1 MHQAPAGYADLT
13 DLECMATIPVRV
25 ASRGSP
31 PVASSAVASGGLPV
45 ACSVEAGTE
54 ALVKAEAIL
63 ANLQQRFK
71 KDQIYV
77 SVWDFS
83 TWVALDF
90 PGDSCTIQRPV
101 HTQAAADRLG

>member
-13 DLECMATIPVRV
+13 DLECMAAIPVRV

-77 SVWDFS
+77 SIKVLHPKYCIKVRTF
-83 TWVALDF
+83 
-90 PGDSCTIQRPV
+90 
-101 HTQAAADRLG
+101 